1 MGPVPVAGT
10 RLGYVRSNPENTASH
25 QRRVSD
31 LHRQALAD
39 LMHLRRNSGPESRK
53 YGGSE
58 GASRAAARGNH
69 LMAERW
75 IHRGIVTLV

>member
-1 MGPVPVAGT
+1 
-10 RLGYVRSNPENTASH
+10 
-25 QRRVSD
+25 VSD

-58 GASRAAARGNH
+58 GASRNAARGNH